1 MLLGGLRVF
10 LGGLRVLLAA
20 AFLGGLVVLLWATAP
35 PRTSAPW
42 PPMATRRLSMATME
56 CIARL
61 NCIGQVSLQ
70 VPDAMS

>member
-1 MLLGGLRVF
+1 M
-10 LGGLRVLLAA
+10 
-20 AFLGGLVVLLWATAP
+20 LLWAAAP
-35 PRTSAPW
+35 PRLLLLGQGALELTPRLSAPW

-61 NCIGQVSLQ
+61 YCIGHVSLQ